1 MAIFHMSISNISRGK
16 GQSAT
21 ASAAYRSGEKLYSER
36 YDKTSFYPREVQ
48 PEAFILK
55 PEHAPE
61 WTLNR
66 EQLWNE
72 VEKIEKAK
80 NSRLAKEFT
89 IALPIELNDNEQKE
103 LVQNYVQKNFVDNG
117 MVSDIA
123 IHRDDKNNPHAHV
136 LLTNRPFLENGKW
149 GKKSKKEYILDGK
162 GEKIKLKSGE
172 PKSRKVSS
180 TDWDSK
186 EKLQLWRKNWAGIT
200 NQYLEKNGFTDRIT
214 EKSFA
219 DRAIDKR
226 PTIHEGY
233 VARDRVKKGKK
244 SDRIQINI
252 EIRKDNYEK
261 ENKRKKYA
269 QQETQKEISNS
280 LSPKEKS
287 QLMSVAKELKLY
299 VNYENINE
307 KINYENLS
315 DKQRMLNN
323 WKNATKFNQK
333 IKPNKDFSDTLEKID
348 MTEQNINQGTKI
360 LNNQYERIF
369 EKYYPSLSEL
379 KLTPYKKVSLAEET
393 LKQDKVLNEKEIK
406 TVFSQSQDK
415 ELDVMLQSF
424 MKNPYVKNV
433 QYHQER
439 LHMTNQKINKFY
451 KDNYIN
457 SDELDTLNNEKQKE
471 IKKLF
476 NAKNRQINT
485 LGILDKYFSN
495 TIGEQYP
502 TVEMEDMS
510 LKDKEVVSQVIDYY
524 GDRYNF
530 DKVLDIAEN
539 KIPNKYT
546 SAEQKIGVS
555 FIYKIRDNKMTK
567 EDYQFIKNNP
577 DMKEIYDTVN
587 NPSMRKQFL
596 NEVSNNKLF
605 KGKIPKTDDNNKDK
619 THGLN
624 FGRLANGFDLINNL
638 GRANIDNLQREREE
652 EQLKR
657 ELESNKSKSTRDKKG
672 KRKKEKSNSIGI

>member
-1 MAIFHMSISNISRGK
+1 M
-16 GQSAT
+16 
-21 ASAAYRSGEKLYSER
+21 
-36 YDKTSFYPREVQ
+36 
-48 PEAFILK
+48 
-55 PEHAPE
+55 
-61 WTLNR
+61 
-66 EQLWNE
+66 
-72 VEKIEKAK
+72 
-80 NSRLAKEFT
+80 
-89 IALPIELNDNEQKE
+89 
-103 LVQNYVQKNFVDNG
+103 
-117 MVSDIA
+117 
-123 IHRDDKNNPHAHV
+123 
-136 LLTNRPFLENGKW
+136 LTNRPFLENGKW

-539 KIPNKYT
+539 
-546 SAEQKIGVS
+546 
-555 FIYKIRDNKMTK
+555 
-567 EDYQFIKNNP
+567 
-577 DMKEIYDTVN
+577 
-587 NPSMRKQFL
+587 
-596 NEVSNNKLF
+596 
-605 KGKIPKTDDNNKDK
+605 
-619 THGLN
+619 
-624 FGRLANGFDLINNL
+624 
-638 GRANIDNLQREREE
+638 
-652 EQLKR
+652 
-657 ELESNKSKSTRDKKG
+657 
-672 KRKKEKSNSIGI
+672 

>member
-1 MAIFHMSISNISRGK
+1 MAIFHMHMGNISRGK

-21 ASAAYRSGEKLYSER
+21 ASAAYRSGEQLYSER
-36 YDKTSFYPREVQ
+36 YDKTSFYHREVA
-48 PEAFILK
+48 PEIFILK
-55 PEHAPE
+55 PEHAPD

-72 VEKIEKAK
+72 VEEVEKAK

-89 IALPIELNDNEQKE
+89 IALPIELNHDEQKE
-103 LVQNYVQKNFVDNG
+103 LVQEYVQENFVNSG
-117 MVSDIA
+117 MVADVA

-136 LLTNRPFLENGKW
+136 MLTNRPLLENGEW
-149 GKKSKKEYILDGK
+149 GKKQKKIYLYNEEGN
-162 GEKIKLKSGE
+162 KLKTEKGNV
-172 PKSRKVSS
+172 KSQTEYFV
-180 TDWDSK
+180 DWNDK
-186 EKLQLWRKNWAGIT
+186 ERLMSWRKNWADKT
-200 NQYLEKNGFTDRIT
+200 NIFLEREGFTDRIT

-219 DRAIDKR
+219 DRAIDKK
-226 PTIHEGY
+226 PMIHEGY
-233 VARDRVKKGKK
+233 VARDRAKKGKK
-244 SDRIQINI
+244 SDRIQINVK
-252 EIRKDNYEK
+252 IRKDNYEK

-269 QQETQKEISNS
+269 QQETQKDISNS

-287 QLMSVAKELKLY
+287 QLMSIAKELKLY
-299 VNYENINE
+299 VNYENLNE

-348 MTEQNINQGTKI
+348 ITEQNINQGTTI

-369 EKYYPSLSEL
+369 DNYYPELSEM
-379 KLTPYKKVSLAEET
+379 KLTNYKKVSLAEET

-406 TVFSQSQDK
+406 TVFSKAQDK

-439 LHMTNQKINKFY
+439 LHKTNQKIQKFY
-451 KDNYIN
+451 KDNHIN
-457 SDELDTLNNEKQKE
+457 PDELDTLNNEKQKE
-471 IKKLF
+471 VKKLF
-476 NAKNRQINT
+476 NAKNRQMNT

-495 TIGEQYP
+495 TIKEQYP
-502 TVEMEDMS
+502 TVEMKNMS

-546 SAEQKIGVS
+546 SVEQKIGVS
-555 FIYKIRDNKMTK
+555 FIYKIKNNTMTN

-596 NEVSNNKLF
+596 KEVSNNQLF
-605 KGKIPKTDDNNKDK
+605 KGKLPKIDDNNQNK

-652 EQLKR
+652 EQRKK
-657 ELESNKSKSTRDKKG
+657 ELESNKAKSTRDKKG